1 MNVTKSTIEAILSEH
16 NITTAYFDILSC
28 FFHKVLN
35 LEEALCVPF
44 QQFRSQEQIG
54 MDVCIQSDAWLQCSS
69 VP

>member
-1 MNVTKSTIEAILSEH
+1 MNVTKSTIDAILSEH
-16 NITTAYFDILSC
+16 KITTAYLDIVSC

-54 MDVCIQSDAWLQCSS
+54 MNVRTPFTDLD
-69 VP
+69 